1 MSYTAEERETIING
15 NDDEK
20 VWSIYTRQKKVMNLL
35 KRKGYTP
42 TKVELEDGVVLSEE
56 YVIDLSKI
64 TFKKAITNISD
75 DERKRRS
82 DNMKKLK
89 NK

>member
-1 MSYTAEERETIING
+1 MFEPYEKETIINT
-15 NDDEK
+15 NDEDK
-20 VWSIYTRQKKVMNLL
+20 TWSVYTRQKKVMNLL
-35 KRKGYTP
+35 KKKGYVP
-42 TKVELEDGVVLSEE
+42 TRVELEDGVVISEE

-64 TFKKAITNISD
+64 TFKKAISNISD
-75 DERKRRS
+75 EERKRRS

>member
-1 MSYTAEERETIING
+1 MVLEAYERETIINT
-15 NDDEK
+15 NDDDK
-20 VWSIYTRQKKVMNLL
+20 NWSIYTRQKKVMNLL
-35 KRKGYTP
+35 KKKGYEP
-42 TKVELEDGVVLSEE
+42 TKVELEDGVVISEE

-64 TFKKAITNISD
+64 TFKKAISNISD
-75 DERKRRS
+75 EERKRRS